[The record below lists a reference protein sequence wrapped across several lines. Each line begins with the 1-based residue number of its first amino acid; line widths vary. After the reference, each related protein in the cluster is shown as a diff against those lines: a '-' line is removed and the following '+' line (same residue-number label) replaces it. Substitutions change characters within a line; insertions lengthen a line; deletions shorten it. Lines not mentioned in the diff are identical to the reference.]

1 MGRGRFSFG
10 AEAGARPASEG
21 KVESEMAHCTSHPA
35 GAGRIRYAGALTLTL
50 ALAIGMAFVTGSATA
65 QQPAPAPKKAPEKA
79 PSPPPKKAAPAPAP
93 KDGQQAGATPSA
105 WVKLCQKAPFV
116 RQGADGKPIS
126 EEREVCST
134 QQEQHTIDG
143 QVRISSSLM
152 QMQGGDKMQLNF
164 VVPLGVVL
172 PPGLG
177 YAILTKDEAAAVIE
191 KMNKGEALENG
202 KITFQQV
209 AYLTC
214 HQGCSAELEATAETV
229 GKMKAGGGILV
240 RVIAPTGQ
248 GTAMYLP
255 LQGFGEALDG
265 KPYDIAKYR
274 EGLQEQ
280 AKQVRAA
287 RQEEVLR
294 RDPELAAL
302 VKQQAEAQKN
312 LEEQQKRNVSQ
323 DPKLAEA
330 IKQMQEVQSKLL
342 EHARSKQQQPP
353 PPAVSAPPKK

>member
-1 MGRGRFSFG
+1 MRRGRFILG
-10 AEAGARPASEG
+10 AQAGARPASQG
-21 KVESEMAHCTSHPA
+21 KVESKMAHCRLHPA

-50 ALAIGMAFVTGSATA
+50 ALAIAVAGVTGSATA
-65 QQPAPAPKKAPEKA
+65 QQPAPAPAPKKAPEKA
-79 PSPPPKKAAPAPAP
+79 PPPKKAAPAPAQ
-93 KDGQQAGATPSA
+93 KDGQQAGASPSA

-191 KMNKGEALENG
+191 KMNKGEALENS

-209 AYLTC
+209 GYLTC

-229 GKMKAGGGILV
+229 SKMKAGGGILV

-265 KPYDIAKYR
+265 KPYDIVKYR

-342 EHARSKQQQPP
+342 EHARGKQQAA